1 MTVAIVTGAGSGIG
15 RAVSLK
21 LSELGHAVV
30 LVGRTKAKL
39 EAVATEIDK
48 THGETLAVVADVS
61 KPADV
66 EDMVRKAVEKF
77 GRVDVLVNNAGYA
90 PIVGLAALSVEQ
102 WREIL
107 DINLSG
113 AFYATKAV
121 WAVMARQHAEY
132 VAAHQTSGVRLGE
145 MDRNVSIGGV
155 IVNISSMAA
164 RDPFPGLG
172 AYAVAKIGIN
182 MLTKVT
188 AREGAEQGIRAYAV
202 APAGVETGMF
212 RSLAT
217 EEQVPHSEIL
227 EPEEVAEVVGAC
239 AGGVMW
245 NMNGEVVWVHRRV

>member
-15 RAVSLK
+15 RAVSVK
-21 LSELGHAVV
+21 LSELGHTVV
-30 LVGRTKAKL
+30 LVGRTKATL
-39 EAVATEIDK
+39 EAVAAEIGK
-48 THGETLAVVADVS
+48 TGETLVAPADVS
-61 KPADV
+61 KPHEV
-66 EDMVRKAVEKF
+66 QEIIRQAVAAF

-90 PIVGLAALSVEQ
+90 PNVGLAALSVEQ
-102 WREIL
+102 WREIM
-107 DINLSG
+107 DINLS
-113 AFYATKAV
+113 ASFYATKAV
-121 WAVMARQHAEY
+121 WPVMARQHAEHL
-132 VAAHQTSGVRLGE
+132 ATHRTSGVRVGE
-145 MDRNVSIGGV
+145 MDRKVSTGGV

-172 AYAVAKIGIN
+172 AYAIAKLGVN

-217 EEQVPHSEIL
+217 EQEVPHSEIL

-239 AGGVMW
+239 AGGALW